1 VILEILHFQFLWSN
15 LNQSQTQIIK
25 KTLKKEDNNFMITC
39 FLILI
44 AKVVSVY
51 IVSPE
56 KKKLIIVKRVGN
68 DQIEVTKD
76 NEKGIDMA

>member
-1 VILEILHFQFLWSN
+1 
-15 LNQSQTQIIK
+15 
-25 KTLKKEDNNFMITC
+25 MITC

-44 AKVVSVY
+44 AEVVSAY

-56 KKKLIIVKRVGN
+56 KKKLIIFKRVGN